1 MCNYKHFLNTTMGQI
16 FRDIS

>member
-1 MCNYKHFLNTTMGQI
+1 MGQI